1 MKIDAL
7 GMVSD
12 KSLTEKELMKRKKK
26 LLLEEFEK
34 DRDILKKLKT
44 NDSWG
49 SEINW
54 ILWKYTLFFWLTTN
68 IKYMSFC
75 SENTLFLSSKS
86 NSVIHYAFL
95 L

>member
-1 MKIDAL
+1 VKIDAL

-44 NDSWG
+44 NDS
-49 SEINW
+49 
-54 ILWKYTLFFWLTTN
+54 
-68 IKYMSFC
+68 
-75 SENTLFLSSKS
+75 
-86 NSVIHYAFL
+86 
-95 L
+95 